1 MRRTAALA
9 AALAIAALGAA
20 MAQPR
25 AYAPGP
31 QNITLPPDW
40 QQRFIRYTTVD
51 KPDRRIIR
59 NIYIN
64 PEAYAALRP
73 GAPIPYGAIVIMAD
87 QRARLD
93 GAGQPLLDGNGRLI
107 PEPAFIAV
115 AAQQKER
122 GWGEGYGPE
131 LRNGEWEYARFNP
144 VSGERLDGP
153 LNACFTCHLQA
164 RAQQDFTFTTWDYAN
179 RTR

>member
-1 MRRTAALA
+1 MRHVAAIMLSATVIAGAALA
-9 AALAIAALGAA
+9 QAV
-20 MAQPR
+20 
-25 AYAPGP
+25 AYTPGP
-31 QNITLPPDW
+31 HNITLPADW

-59 NIYIN
+59 NMFIN
-64 PEAYAALRP
+64 PEAFAALRP
-73 GAPIPYGAIVIMAD
+73 GQPLPYGSVVVMAD

-93 GAGQPLLDGNGRLI
+93 ADGRPLLDGNGRLI
-107 PEPAFIAV
+107 PEPAFIAIAV
-115 AAQQKER
+115 QQKER

-131 LRNGEWEYARFNP
+131 LRNGEWEYARFNAQT
-144 VSGERLDGP
+144 GARIEGP

-179 RTR
+179 RPR